1 MWKAPTS
8 EHIVLKPQLVR
19 CEVYYLHVLGGVLV
33 AHVAGGDVQL
43 EVRAEILEVVVVRQ
57 LVGDILVQGH
67 RRLVRPA
74 PGHVPEER
82 L

>member
-1 MWKAPTS
+1 M
-8 EHIVLKPQLVR
+8 VR

-82 L
+82 SWSVNTENV

>member
-1 MWKAPTS
+1 M
-8 EHIVLKPQLVR
+8 VR

-82 L
+82 SWSENTENI

>member
-1 MWKAPTS
+1 M
-8 EHIVLKPQLVR
+8 VR

-43 EVRAEILEVVVVRQ
+43 EVRAKILEVVVVRQ
-57 LVGDILVQGH
+57 LVRDILVQGH

-74 PGHVPEER
+74 AGHVPEER
-82 L
+82 LW